1 MAQSVRSPSIT
12 LMSGIGGG
20 ADIDFACWGGANN
33 GLLLLRFLGRLHDDA
48 IRAQQQAASE
58 KRQGTKSRE
67 VGYRRC
73 RNDYGDLAV
82 SMGVQMGDE
91 KLWDG
96 RYGGD
101 GRARQGESTWKK
113 AGNTAAVWVGT
124 GNRVGGAVAGG

>member
-1 MAQSVRSPSIT
+1 MPSVN
-12 LMSGIGGG
+12 G
-20 ADIDFACWGGANN
+20 ACCACS

-48 IRAQQQAASE
+48 IHAQQQAASE

-82 SMGVQMGDE
+82 SMGVEMGDE

>member
-1 MAQSVRSPSIT
+1 MNTVWRVRASHSRCP
-12 LMSGIGGG
+12 LV
-20 ADIDFACWGGANN
+20 
-33 GLLLLRFLGRLHDDA
+33 LRFLGRLHDDA
-48 IRAQQQAASE
+48 IHAQQQAASE